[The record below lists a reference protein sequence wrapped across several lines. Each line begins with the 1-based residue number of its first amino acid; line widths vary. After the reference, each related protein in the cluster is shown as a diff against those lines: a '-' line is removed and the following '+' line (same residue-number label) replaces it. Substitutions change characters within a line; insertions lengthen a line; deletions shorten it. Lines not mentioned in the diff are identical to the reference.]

1 MPRPTLTQILKKE
14 RFHMNNNLSP
24 EKKALLELTDEQ
36 VRAILKLVER
46 ATKPKNRGEKFVP
59 PAEAIE
65 HLREIEGLDA
75 RQVSQEDQKWVRY
88 LKKFQTLSVAKPM
101 TFEVDDRS
109 LYRRMKAECEAKNL
123 SPFFAEQIVPS
134 MVSFFTTGEMKPV
147 IFEGP
152 PGCGK
157 TTEAMAMAV
166 AMGRPLARIS
176 APQAELGHGFGG
188 EARSYRDADIGSFGS
203 HILRNEEFF
212 SVFFVDEPDKSAAD
226 TYNRASQQDTLLNV
240 LEDRAIQDNF
250 MGFSIPILGPLIFAV
265 NDIDKLSRPF
275 RDRCD
280 IVHFEAPSLERLLR
294 IVKEYSEECL
304 TTYKGK
310 ILLDQRYVE
319 TACEVLFDAG
329 VASIRQHRQL
339 VEKSLRGVYTRYL
352 ESDEAVVAAKEKD
365 FLSTAEALSGKQRI
379 RKIGFA
385 I

>member
-1 MPRPTLTQILKKE
+1 M
-14 RFHMNNNLSP
+14 MNDNLSP
-24 EKKALLELTDEQ
+24 EKKALLALSDEQ
-36 VRAILKLVER
+36 VRAVLKLVER
-46 ATKPKNRGEKFVP
+46 VAKPKNQSEKFVP

-65 HLREIEGLDA
+65 RLREIEELDA

-88 LKKFQTLSVAKPM
+88 LKKFQKLSVAKPM
-101 TFEVDDRS
+101 TFEVDDRA

-176 APQAELGHGFGG
+176 APQAELGHGFAG

-203 HILRNEEFF
+203 HILRNEEFY
-212 SVFFVDEPDKSAAD
+212 SVYFVDEPDKSATD

-240 LEDRAIQDNF
+240 LEDRKINDNF
-250 MGFSIPILGPLIFAV
+250 MGFELPVLGPVIFAV
-265 NDIDKLSRPF
+265 NDLHKLSKPF
-275 RDRCD
+275 LDRCD
-280 IVHFEAPSLERLLR
+280 VVHFEAPSLDRLLR
-294 IVKEYSEECL
+294 IVKGYGEDCMAS
-304 TTYKGK
+304 YKGK
-310 ILLDQRYVE
+310 ITVE
-319 TACEVLFDAG
+319 EAYMENACEALYNAG
-329 VASIRQHRQL
+329 VASIRQHRKL
-339 VEKSLRGVYTRYL
+339 VEKSLRAAYTRYL
-352 ESDEAVVAAKEKD
+352 ESDEAAVAATEKD
-365 FLSTAEALSGKQRI
+365 FMATVETLAGKPRS